1 MGHRTLQLNNH
12 NRNCASDPLPEVKN
26 ECVCAR
32 AHMHTRVC
40 SRAHVH
46 AWEPSMAAVSLLV
59 TVRRRNITR
68 VTQITNYFI
77 MQ

>member
-12 NRNCASDPLPEVKN
+12 NSNCASDLLPEIKN
-26 ECVCAR
+26 ECVCV
-32 AHMHTRVC
+32 RVC
-40 SRAHVH
+40 VRTYACSHACVHV
-46 AWEPSMAAVSLLV
+46 WEPSTAAVSLLV
-59 TVRRRNITR
+59 IVGRGNITR